1 MKTLIAIYIFM
12 ASAVYGGDNTQL
24 ATRVESIIIPELTIQ
39 SQPLNKALDS
49 ILARCAETQ
58 PDGWTPGIILNLNGT
73 PEPTVSLH
81 AKNISVIEAL
91 RRVSEPQGLDITVAD
106 NAVEIK
112 PKMKRV
118 EQGVPDYRRQSAPQ
132 SER

>member
-1 MKTLIAIYIFM
+1 M
-12 ASAVYGGDNTQL
+12 ASAVYGGNNTQM

-58 PDGWTPGIILNLNGT
+58 PDGWMPGIILNLNST

-81 AKNISVIEAL
+81 AKSISVLEAL
-91 RRVSEPQGLDITVAD
+91 RLVCEPQGLGITVAE
-106 NAVEIK
+106 NAIEIN

-118 EQGVPDYRRQSAPQ
+118 EQAGPGYPPQGVGSPDP
-132 SER
+132 

>member
-1 MKTLIAIYIFM
+1 M

-24 ATRVESIIIPELTIQ
+24 ATRVDSIIIPELTIQ

-58 PDGWTPGIILNLNGT
+58 PDGWMPGIILNLNGN
-73 PEPTVSLH
+73 PEPTVSLDE
-81 AKNISVIEAL
+81 KNISVLEAL
-91 RRVSEPQGLDITVAD
+91 RRVSEPQGLGITIAE
-106 NAVEIK
+106 NAVEIT

-118 EQGVPDYRRQSAPQ
+118 EQAGPGYPPQGVGSPDP
-132 SER
+132 

>member
-1 MKTLIAIYIFM
+1 M
-12 ASAVYGGDNTQL
+12 ASAVYGGNNTQL

-39 SQPLNKALDS
+39 FQPLNKALDS

-58 PDGWTPGIILNLNGT
+58 PDGWMPGIILNLNGT

-81 AKNISVIEAL
+81 AKNISVLEAL
-91 RRVSEPQGLDITVAD
+91 RLVCEPQGLGITVAE
-106 NAVEIK
+106 NAIEIN

-118 EQGVPDYRRQSAPQ
+118 EQAGPGYPPQGVGSPDP
-132 SER
+132 

>member
-39 SQPLNKALDS
+39 SQPINKALDS

-81 AKNISVIEAL
+81 AKNISVLEAL
-91 RRVSEPQGLDITVAD
+91 RRVSEPQGLGITVAD

-118 EQGVPDYRRQSAPQ
+118 EQGVPPLRCTRCTEG
-132 SER
+132 ER